1 MARNPPQN
9 LEIWKV
15 LCPHCSVSES
25 AILRQLTRLATWF
38 NFWENVFSKSA
49 RP

>member
-1 MARNPPQN
+1 MRLSA
-9 LEIWKV
+9 L
-15 LCPHCSVSES
+15 